1 MLTETLQEKQIHTKK
16 IEMLSVH
23 CHWVGVH
30 TTLKTALYK
39 LYHSYTVK
47 VSTKAVHQSG
57 EIKFADNR
65 CIYML
70 Q

>member
-39 LYHSYTVK
+39 L
-47 VSTKAVHQSG
+47 
-57 EIKFADNR
+57 
-65 CIYML
+65 
-70 Q
+70 